1 MVSYLLLYIQIMLDI
16 VDGTLLLTGK
26 DTSYL
31 ETQVE

>member
-1 MVSYLLLYIQIMLDI
+1 MVSCLLLYIHIMLDI
-16 VDGTLLLTGK
+16 VDGTLLTGK